1 MSRPLGVRSGLLTGV
16 FSAFALMS
24 PALAQEAPP
33 PPAQTDDAVEEVADS
48 DEIVVTATGRS
59 AALQDVPVAI
69 TAITADTIANANF
82 KDLRAVEQI
91 APSFK
96 VFTGQSNAAST
107 ILFIRGIGTGGDN
120 AGFEPAVGVFIDGV
134 FRNRSSTAISELPQV
149 ERIEVLR
156 GPQGTLFGRNTS
168 AGALSVTTAGPEF
181 DTRVFGKVEI
191 GNFDAINTSLGL
203 TGAIIKDV
211 LAARIET
218 NWQNRDGYINE
229 VNSGRTIN
237 NRNRYFVRGQLL
249 WNISESASFRFIADV
264 NETNE
269 ECCAAIVLNPGA
281 TAPAVNAVA
290 GLRGLPGI
298 LPPDLNARNV
308 SITPGRNYNEAID
321 EWGLSGQLDWDI
333 GGVNLKSI
341 TAYRQ
346 WVALRGQDVDFG
358 AHDRAY
364 RDGYRIGYNT
374 FSQELTLQG
383 VAGPLDW
390 LVGGFFYQETI
401 NTSDNIQFGIDASRY
416 VDAVASGVDINGP
429 APGGAGFNI
438 FGSLGTTGCGPAAAI
453 APNCRLFT
461 AALTPAI
468 TQQLVAAGVP
478 LATAQAQAFAQASGF
493 SALIAANPQLNGQG
507 QNRDNF
513 GQNTTAF
520 AFFTHNEIDILENVK
535 LTLGVRYNH
544 ENKQLVANL
553 NSVSPTCD
561 AFRAAAPLTQAVL
574 SSSLAT
580 FALFGCNPV
589 VNTAANGN
597 FNDERTESEVTG
609 TGNLSWKVTENLLL
623 YGGYSR
629 GYKSGGFNL
638 DRSGFNVTPAS
649 NIRPSTDDLEFG
661 AEFTNAYEVGWKL
674 SVPAI
679 GTTFNGDFF
688 IERVNQFQLNAFN
701 GFNFQT
707 FNVPLVDSRGFEL
720 DSFTRFG
727 QHLTFQGGVA
737 YTDSTLAEPGPV
749 AGGTLPAGTRSSFI
763 PRWTVTGA
771 TTYKHPIGF
780 GLYGLV
786 YADARFQSS
795 YPVRTNGRIQSSP
808 GVFVPIGQDP
818 TDNDAF
824 VTANARVSIGDE
836 DGHWD
841 VSFFVSNITDK
852 FFIGGAFEAPE
863 QATTVVYPSQPRTFS
878 AQLKFNF

>member
-33 PPAQTDDAVEEVADS
+33 PPAQTDEAAQEVADS

-107 ILFIRGIGTGGDN
+107 VLFIRGIGTGGDN
-120 AGFEPAVGVFIDGV
+120 PGFEPAVGVFIDGV
-134 FRNRSSTAISELPQV
+134 FRNRSSTAISELPEV

-181 DTRVFGKVEI
+181 DTRIFGRVEI
-191 GNFDAINTSLGL
+191 GNFDAINTSLGV
-203 TGAIIKDV
+203 TGAIIPDV

-229 VNSGRTIN
+229 INSGRTIN

-249 WNISESASFRFIADV
+249 WNINQNASFRFIADV

-269 ECCAAIVLNPGA
+269 ECCAAIVLNPGS
-281 TAPAVNAVA
+281 TGPAVTAIA

-298 LPPDLNARNV
+298 LPRDLNARNV
-308 SITPGRNYNEAID
+308 AITPGRNYNEAID
-321 EWGLSGQLDWDI
+321 EWGLSGELDWDI
-333 GGVNLKSI
+333 GGINLKSI

-358 AHDRAY
+358 SQDRAY

-383 VAGPLDW
+383 VKGPLDW
-390 LVGGFFYQETI
+390 LVGGFFYQENVT
-401 NTSDNIQFGIDASRY
+401 TSDTIQFGVDASRY
-416 VDAVASGVDINGP
+416 VDALASGVDLNGP

-438 FGSLGTTGCGPAAAI
+438 FGSLGTTGCGPAAATV
-453 APNCRLFT
+453 PNCRLFT
-461 AALTPAI
+461 AALAPAI
-468 TQQLVAAGVP
+468 TQQLIAAGVP
-478 LATAQAQAFAQASGF
+478 AATAQAQAFAQASGF

-520 AFFTHNEIDILENVK
+520 AFFTHDQIEIINNVT
-535 LTLGVRYNH
+535 LTLGARYNR
-544 ENKQLVANL
+544 ENKQLTANL

-561 AFRAAAPLTQAVL
+561 AFRAAAPLTRAL
-574 SSSLAT
+574 LAGPLAT

-589 VNTAANGN
+589 VNTIANGS

-609 TGNLSWKVTENLLL
+609 TGNLSWKATENLLL

-649 NIRPSTDDLEFG
+649 TTRPSTNDLEFG

-674 SVPAI
+674 SIPAI
-679 GTTFNGDFF
+679 ATTFNGDFF

-720 DSFTRFG
+720 DSFSRIG

-749 AGGTLPAGTRSSFI
+749 AGATLPAGTRSSFI
-763 PRWTVTGA
+763 PRWTLTGA
-771 TTYKHPIGF
+771 ATYKRPIGF

-786 YADARFQSS
+786 YADTRFQSS
-795 YPVRTNGRIQSSP
+795 YPVRTNGRLQSSP
-808 GVFVPIGQDP
+808 GVFVPVGQDP
-818 TDNDAF
+818 TDNQAF
-824 VTANARVSIGDE
+824 VTANARVAVGDE
-836 DGHWD
+836 DGRWD